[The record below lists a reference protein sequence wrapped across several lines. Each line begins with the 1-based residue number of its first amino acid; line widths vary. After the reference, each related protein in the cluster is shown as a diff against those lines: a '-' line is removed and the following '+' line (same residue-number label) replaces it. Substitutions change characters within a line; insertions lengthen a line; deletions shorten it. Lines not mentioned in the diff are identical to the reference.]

1 MNTTY
6 KEALDIYTRMNKD
19 VFSKISALNAQ
30 IAKECKSIE
39 QAEKDMAVA
48 LDKADTEAY
57 KRAEDRRTEANR
69 SIGILNK
76 AISAERNKMENRELA
91 GAELA
96 KIREERNALAR
107 SIETD
112 IIQAL
117 KPVVRLA
124 YEKLEEFNLLTTAEL
139 AYIRNIKRDMTE
151 VVIYYPPSILTTI
164 SRMEKSI
171 QAENWMAESRA
182 IQSDINDHMSCEEA
196 KWRITDKA

>member
-1 MNTTY
+1 MNATY
-6 KEALDIYTRMNKD
+6 KEALEIYTKIDRD
-19 VFSKISALNAQ
+19 ILSKISVLNKQ
-30 IAKECKSIE
+30 IAKESE
-39 QAEKDMAVA
+39 NAERASKEMAAA

-69 SIGILNK
+69 SIDILNR
-76 AISAERNKMENRELA
+76 AIAAERRKMENRELA

-96 KIREERNALAR
+96 KIREERNALER

-171 QAENWMAESRA
+171 QAENWMGESRA

-196 KWRITDKA
+196 KWHITDKA